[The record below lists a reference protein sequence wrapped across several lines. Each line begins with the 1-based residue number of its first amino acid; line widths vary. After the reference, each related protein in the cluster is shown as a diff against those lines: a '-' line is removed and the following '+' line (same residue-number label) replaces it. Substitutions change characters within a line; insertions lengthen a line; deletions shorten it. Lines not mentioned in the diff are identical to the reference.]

1 MRAVSATVPVLSIGI
16 LRGRREQVRSGRRWR
31 AAAAALLAGTLLAAG
46 CSFDYTEAGPSPDE
60 LLERVPETE
69 FTEVTRTI
77 VRDGR
82 VVAEIQAQRVL
93 NFRRRARTI
102 LLDVQYTEYDAA
114 GNAVTTGS
122 AERATYY
129 TERKDAELAGS
140 IRLRSDS
147 QEVRLEADTLRWEDQ
162 RRRLVTGPEAVVEIL
177 RDDGSQ
183 VTGTGLEV
191 DVRRKTI
198 RFTGPVSG
206 ALVTQTDGS
215 APR

>member
-1 MRAVSATVPVLSIGI
+1 MIDRVGQRER
-16 LRGRREQVRSGRRWR
+16 LRPGRRGH
-31 AAAAALLAGTLLAAG
+31 AAAAVLLASAVLAAG
-46 CSFDYTEAGPSPDE
+46 CTFDYTEAAPSSDE

-69 FTEVTRTI
+69 FTDVTRTI

-82 VVAEIQAQRVL
+82 VVAEIRAKRVF

-102 LLDVQYTEYDAA
+102 LTDVQYTEYDAA
-114 GNAVTTGS
+114 GNVVTTGS
-122 AERATYY
+122 IERATYY

-147 QEVRLEADTLRWEDQ
+147 QEVSLEADTLRWEDE
-162 RRRLVTGPEAVVEIL
+162 RRWLVTGPDAVVQIV

-183 VTGTGLEV
+183 VRGTGLEV
-191 DVRRKTI
+191 DVRSNTI

-206 ALVTQTDGS
+206 TLVTDSDGEK
-215 APR
+215 

>member
-1 MRAVSATVPVLSIGI
+1 M
-16 LRGRREQVRSGRRWR
+16 
-31 AAAAALLAGTLLAAG
+31 LAGTLLAAG
-46 CSFDYTEAGPSPDE
+46 CSFGYTEAGPSPDE

-69 FTEVTRTI
+69 FTDSHPHHRARRPRGG
-77 VRDGR
+77 RDPGTAG
-82 VVAEIQAQRVL
+82 AEL
-93 NFRRRARTI
+93 RRRPRTI
-102 LLDVQYTEYDAA
+102 LLDVQCTEYDAA

-122 AERATYY
+122 AERATYF

-147 QEVRLEADTLRWEDQ
+147 QEVSLEAQTLRWEDG
-162 RRRLVTGPEAVVEIL
+162 RRRLVTGPEAVEIL
-177 RDDGSQ
+177 RDDDSQ

-206 ALVTQTDGS
+206 TLVTQTDGS